1 MGLCGVAWDDS
12 CSKRA
17 VVHHLQRSI
26 FWRDHCK
33 PHRHFCKLQNVN
45 CNVCC
50 VVRYTST
57 DDEAQRKPKALSL
70 HSVTFSTMPR
80 SSTRECWL
88 RASYGLARST
98 AQRQRSKLRRPQQPQ
113 MPNKTENTLTLLSL
127 ADVHASRTSGSAS
140 WSLARAVSMA
150 LSAAV
155 DGPAGG
161 GPFLLGTST
170 AAIFCPAPILKTRK
184 NTRFCQKSK
193 SQVLEIFGRKKK
205 ERRRPPLHTWT
216 CRHERPRS
224 AGSTTSLRPFADKS
238 DSGITTLA
246 VNCCALLSRITIVG
260 VCTAEKGINIQHQSL

>member
-1 MGLCGVAWDDS
+1 MQQTS
-12 CSKRA
+12 CCSSA
-17 VVHHLQRSI
+17 TTL
-26 FWRDHCK
+26 WRDHCK

-161 GPFLLGTST
+161 GPFSLGTPTT
-170 AAIFCPAPILKTRK
+170 AAIFFLPCSNFENRKTPVFVKNRK
-184 NTRFCQKSK
+184 VR
-193 SQVLEIFGRKKK
+193 
-205 ERRRPPLHTWT
+205 
-216 CRHERPRS
+216 
-224 AGSTTSLRPFADKS
+224 SLRFLGEKS
-238 DSGITTLA
+238 DG
-246 VNCCALLSRITIVG
+246 R
-260 VCTAEKGINIQHQSL
+260 TATHVR

>member
-1 MGLCGVAWDDS
+1 MGLFGVAWDNA

-17 VVHHLQRSI
+17 VHHLHASSTFLQIAKCQLQR
-26 FWRDHCK
+26 
-33 PHRHFCKLQNVN
+33 LQ
-45 CNVCC
+45 C
-50 VVRYTST
+50 VVRYAST
-57 DDEAQRKPKALSL
+57 DDETHRRPKALSL
-70 HSVTFSTMPR
+70 HSVTFSTTPL
-80 SSTRECWL
+80 SCTRERWL

-98 AQRQRSKLRRPQQPQ
+98 ETAFQVAPPSATIR